1 VKYFRK
7 LWAIPEA
14 GIFVPLLVFTLVF
27 FCINQ
32 SFLGSNSSAAMLEQ
46 LTVPHLHLAQR
57 KVVEGR
63 ETRVRSPYEAKANG
77 LGLLTEDRKRDG
89 LLFNFS
95 IRENV
100 TLHDLPQVSRLR
112 LLKRASETSCA
123 NHFLEKLSIRAPSVD
138 TPVANLSG
146 GNQQKVVLA
155 KVLFPRPRILFLD
168 EPTKGVDVGAKNEI
182 YKLMMGLAG
191 RGIAL
196 VVISSELPELLA
208 LSDRII
214 VLARGRIVDQ
224 FTKAEASERRLM
236 LAATGVMPPPISN

>member
-1 VKYFRK
+1 MKFIRK

-14 GIFVPLLVFTLVF
+14 GIFVPLLVFTLVI

-32 SFLGSNSSAAMLEQ
+32 SFLGPNSVAAMLRTMTFVGIIAVGQ
-46 LTVPHLHLAQR
+46 TW
-57 KVVEGR
+57 
-63 ETRVRSPYEAKANG
+63 

-100 TLHDLPQVSRLR
+100 TLHDLPQVSRLW

-123 NHFLEKLSIRAPSVD
+123 KHYLEQLSIRAPSVD

-182 YKLMMGLAG
+182 YKLMMSLAG
-191 RGIAL
+191 QGIAL

-208 LSDRII
+208 LADRII
-214 VLARGRIVDQ
+214 VLARGRIVDK
-224 FTKAEASERRLM
+224 FTKEEASEQRFM
-236 LAATGVMPPPISN
+236 FAATGRMAVAISN

>member
-1 VKYFRK
+1 
-7 LWAIPEA
+7 
-14 GIFVPLLVFTLVF
+14 
-27 FCINQ
+27 
-32 SFLGSNSSAAMLEQ
+32 
-46 LTVPHLHLAQR
+46 
-57 KVVEGR
+57 
-63 ETRVRSPYEAKANG
+63 
-77 LGLLTEDRKRDG
+77 
-89 LLFNFS
+89 
-95 IRENV
+95 
-100 TLHDLPQVSRLR
+100 
-112 LLKRASETSCA
+112 
-123 NHFLEKLSIRAPSVD
+123 
-138 TPVANLSG
+138 VANLSG